1 MHQVDPNP
9 DLQINMYTEFH
20 LEVKDYIRNYHHK
33 PKTVKN
39 SLLEAE
45 IFWNKILSS
54 KSSFHLLSSWIQEQP
69 VVIKN

>member
-20 LEVKDYIRNYHHK
+20 LEVKDYIINYHHK
-33 PKTVKN
+33 PKTVCTEKN

-45 IFWNKILSS
+45 IL
-54 KSSFHLLSSWIQEQP
+54 
-69 VVIKN
+69 